1 MSFGAG
7 LFRIRAMIG
16 GPPIM
21 SFDFGGPKIK
31 EGFPTIP
38 FKSIYKDL
46 RIVEAQGG
54 RIEGP

>member
-1 MSFGAG
+1 
-7 LFRIRAMIG
+7 
-16 GPPIM
+16 M
-21 SFDFGGPKIK
+21 SFDFGGPKKK

-46 RIVEAQGG
+46 RTVEAQGG